1 MARSHAKVE
10 TKPPVKIWVCV
21 LLVRELYQSPLPGRQ
36 CASKAH
42 KHITYQAARYLVDQ
56 GMAEWVKVERV
67 SRNGRVRE
75 YEAPAIRLVPR
86 RTWRGKISDRKSG
99 APMKVMQL
107 VA

>member
-1 MARSHAKVE
+1 MARSRAKVE
-10 TKPPVKIWVCV
+10 PKIPAKIFICV
-21 LLVRELYQSPLPGRQ
+21 LLVREQYHPPLPGRQ
-36 CASKAH
+36 CTSKVH
-42 KHITYQAARYLVDQ
+42 KHILYAAARYLVDE
-56 GMAEWVKVERV
+56 GMAEWVRVERT
-67 SRNGRVRE
+67 SRNGKVRE